1 MGAIKKQ
8 SKKRDTSSSNA
19 PARTMEE
26 LLAKTGHQI
35 HSFSRGEKVEGKVIE
50 VGPKSLILDIGAKS
64 EGLIVDREFEAA
76 KHLIKTLNPGDV
88 IKAQVLV
95 PEERGQILLSLRNTA
110 EDYAWK
116 LLEEAQKNSQEVEA
130 KVESYSRGGLAVNVF
145 GLNGFIPGSHFGSSL
160 AKNPGSAV
168 GRGLKVKVIE
178 LDKEKTRVVLSEKA
192 VSEAEALA
200 AQEEVLKKIKSGEK
214 FRGKVVGLAGF
225 GAFVQIEKDKVPIDG
240 LVHLSELS
248 WQKVADPSE
257 IVKAGDEVEVTV
269 IGKDPSAGSGHGG
282 GRLAFSIKKAQE
294 DPWNDIQEKYKEDS
308 RVQGTVSK
316 VGDFGAIVILE
327 PGIEGL
333 LHISK
338 VPADVSLKVGSQ
350 VECFVEKADKKARK
364 ISLGLVLKTKPIGYK

>member
-1 MGAIKKQ
+1 MGVIKKQ

-19 PARTMEE
+19 PAQTMEE

-50 VGPKSLILDIGAKS
+50 IGPKSLVLDIGAKS

-88 IKAQVLV
+88 VKAQVLV

-116 LLEEAQKNSQEVEA
+116 LLEEAQKSSQEIEA

-160 AKNPGSAV
+160 AKNPGSSV

-192 VSEAEALA
+192 VSESEALA
-200 AQEEVLKKIKSGEK
+200 AQEEVLKKIKNGEK

-225 GAFVQIEKDKVPIDG
+225 GAFVQIEKDKVPLDG

-257 IVKAGDEVEVTV
+257 IVKVGDETEVTV
-269 IGKDPSAGSGHGG
+269 IGKEG

-294 DPWNDIQEKYKEDS
+294 DPWGDIQEKYKEDS
-308 RVQGTVSK
+308 RVHGTVSK
-316 VGDFGAIVILE
+316 VGDFGAIIELE

-364 ISLGLVLKTKPIGYK
+364 ISLGLALKAKPIGYK